1 MFDVKRHD
9 APDTSGTQTPHLGG
23 RYLSYAATMRVVF
36 LLLLSLAQP
45 VWAADG
51 DIQRFDDRNM
61 RVFVVISPSL
71 VEDDAALI
79 RVMEG
84 VAAGIAKQRPA
95 WEADWSVSLFA
106 AAHLVGYKDEAHVAK
121 YVASGEWA
129 DGYLGEYS
137 HETRS
142 IVLHP
147 VNPELRREH
156 VLQ

>member
-1 MFDVKRHD
+1 
-9 APDTSGTQTPHLGG
+9 
-23 RYLSYAATMRVVF
+23 MRFVF

-45 VWAADG
+45 VWADA

-61 RVFVVISPSL
+61 RVFVVVSPSL
-71 VEDDAALI
+71 VADPTALS
-79 RVMEG
+79 RLMAD

-95 WEADWSVSLFA
+95 WAADWTVSLFA
-106 AAHLVGYKDEAHVAK
+106 AAHLVGYKDEAHVAT

-129 DGYLGEYS
+129 EGYLGEYS
-137 HETRS
+137 HGTRS

-147 VNPELRREH
+147 LNRELRRER